1 MIRSSTCLFLLLCIQ
16 FSFAQV
22 KVDLDRSVPVW
33 FEYDENNN
41 GKLKWIADEN
51 ASTYMVSATNMFQ
64 TLIDLATLEGDAVEY
79 DLGTLNPG
87 ELYQYHISKD
97 IIGRGII
104 NVGIEL
110 EATHARGRC
119 LIVIDDILPNPLE
132 IEINQLILDIEMAH
146 DNRVAGKS
154 DNVVDALDYAKV
166 SSAVLS
172 HIESGRFLLVERVA
186 EEVAELIMSQFAV
199 PWVKIRLTK
208 PGAVVQA
215 SGVGVIIE
223 RGNP

>member
-1 MIRSSTCLFLLLCIQ
+1 MD
-16 FSFAQV
+16 
-22 KVDLDRSVPVW
+22 KVFIEQLEVITTIGV
-33 FEYDENNN
+33 YDWEQSI
-41 GKLKWIADEN
+41 KQK
-51 ASTYMVSATNMFQ
+51 
-64 TLIDLATLEGDAVEY
+64 
-79 DLGTLNPG
+79 
-87 ELYQYHISKD
+87 
-97 IIGRGII
+97 
-104 NVGIEL
+104 
-110 EATHARGRC
+110 
-119 LIVIDDILPNPLE
+119 
-132 IEINQLILDIEMAH
+132 LILDIEMAH

-166 SSAVLS
+166 SSAVLY